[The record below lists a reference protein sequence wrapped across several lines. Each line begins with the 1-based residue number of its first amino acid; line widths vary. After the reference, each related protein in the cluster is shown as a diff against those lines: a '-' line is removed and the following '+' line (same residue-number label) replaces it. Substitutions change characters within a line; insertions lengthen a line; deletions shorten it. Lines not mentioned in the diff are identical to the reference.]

1 MAQWK
6 MKRVLD
12 RNRSLLKAWS
22 EPRNQRELNEEP
34 AQWLVRRGFN
44 FHYTPT
50 LNLDQT
56 DPWPSCAST
65 MAMSW
70 VATGSGRWASNR
82 IERYLRR
89 FLDFVLPD
97 LRFFS

>member
-1 MAQWK
+1 MTQWK

-44 FHYTPT
+44 FHYHTNIEPRPDGSVAVMCF
-50 LNLDQT
+50 DQGY
-56 DPWPSCAST
+56 
-65 MAMSW
+65 
-70 VATGSGRWASNR
+70 VLGRHGIR
-82 IERYLRR
+82 PVDEY
-89 FLDFVLPD
+89 PK
-97 LRFFS
+97 